1 MNDKRRRAKILA
13 IVLVVAILVVA
24 AFKLALSVDSNLS
37 DEILGIFGLSCNGSG
52 VVSDS
57 VSREPASEIEKTARA
72 WTQNNINGA
81 AGDEIVNLIM
91 REFNTEQPDMLREY
105 LTERVESA
113 TDWSYGQV
121 AMASENVYEMTA
133 TASTLLHEI
142 TPPPIFDF
150 PGGVKIPTP
159 DPTDFRSVATAP
171 FRLMVDADT
180 MSVTDWRLRADGAGV
195 VTSFGSQKNVEIVYE
210 GPATIRRLYDE
221 KTADCMNA
229 AMAENLTEQDAITL
243 FVPPNHREEA
253 DAARLRAVVNSAG
266 LGEVCA
272 DWIGE

>member
-1 MNDKRRRAKILA
+1 MSDKRRRAKILA
-13 IVLVVAILVVA
+13 VVLIVAVALGAVAILLRDAGPSWIQETPFARSKNA
-24 AFKLALSVDSNLS
+24 ADDSIPVI
-37 DEILGIFGLSCNGSG
+37 E
-52 VVSDS
+52 
-57 VSREPASEIEKTARA
+57 SEIEKTARA
-72 WTQNNINGA
+72 WTANNISGA

-91 REFNTEQPDMLREY
+91 REVNTEQPDMLREY

-121 AMASENVYEMTA
+121 ETAGENVYELTA

-142 TPPPIFDF
+142 TPPPIFESEGA
-150 PGGVKIPTP
+150 GGVEFPTP
-159 DPTDFRSVATAP
+159 DPADFRSVATAP
-171 FRLMVDADT
+171 FSLTVDADT

-195 VTSFGSQKNVEIVYE
+195 VTSFGSQKSEAIAYE

-221 KTADCMNA
+221 KTADCINA
-229 AMAENLTEQDAITL
+229 AMAENLTEQDATTL
-243 FVPPNHREEA
+243 FIPPRQRKEA

>member
-1 MNDKRRRAKILA
+1 M
-13 IVLVVAILVVA
+13 VVALIAAALGVA
-24 AFKLALSVDSNLS
+24 ECLLCDLERYCAGDTLNWAEETLFMRTDNSVKN
-37 DEILGIFGLSCNGSG
+37 G
-52 VVSDS
+52 VVCDS
-57 VSREPASEIEKTARA
+57 VSPAFASEIEKTARA
-72 WTQNNINGA
+72 WAANNINGA

-91 REFNTEQPDMLREY
+91 RETNTEQPDILREY

-113 TDWSYGQV
+113 TDWSYGPI
-121 AMASENVYEMTA
+121 ATAGENMYELTA
-133 TASTLLHEI
+133 TASTLLHEMM
-142 TPPPIFDF
+142 PPPTFES

-159 DPTDFRSVATAP
+159 DPADFRSVATAP
-171 FRLMVDADT
+171 FRLTVDADT

-195 VTSFGSQKNVEIVYE
+195 VTSFGSQENVEIAYE

-221 KTADCMNA
+221 KTADCINA
-229 AMAENLTEQDAITL
+229 VMAENLTEQDAITL
-243 FVPPNHREEA
+243 FVPPNHRKEA